1 MNDLI
6 KVKIEGKNVSN
17 YLKYLVK
24 SKVNIFDLKVIKHN
38 ELEIVIAYKD
48 YHLLTKYSKTYRL
61 TITRVYGK
69 LRLLLFIKNNI
80 IILISLIFS
89 IIFLYLLSHVIFSV
103 DVMSNDNEIVNL
115 ITNELVKYD
124 IKKYKLKKNYQYLTN
139 VKKKILKDNND
150 VLEWIEI
157 EESGTKYIVRLV
169 ERKKESIKEE
179 YLYQSIIAKKD
190 AIITKIKSSS
200 GEKIKTIND
209 YVKKG
214 DIIISGVM
222 LKPDGSMI
230 YTKADGV
237 VFGEVWYQ
245 VKIEYPLYYIEEKVT
260 GKNKTVLSLYFFNKK
275 MFLFP
280 YKKYKQFKYTSKV
293 IFENNIIPVKLA
305 KDKLYEVIIKE
316 DIYMPESAIEKA
328 KQYAIGKIK
337 EQNKEISEIK
347 DVQILTKMNQNSRI
361 NLTIFI
367 SVIENITKTKE
378 IIPEIKEIIP

>member
-1 MNDLI
+1 
-6 KVKIEGKNVSN
+6 
-17 YLKYLVK
+17 
-24 SKVNIFDLKVIKHN
+24 
-38 ELEIVIAYKD
+38 
-48 YHLLTKYSKTYRL
+48 
-61 TITRVYGK
+61 
-69 LRLLLFIKNNI
+69 
-80 IILISLIFS
+80 
-89 IIFLYLLSHVIFSV
+89 
-103 DVMSNDNEIVNL
+103 
-115 ITNELVKYD
+115 
-124 IKKYKLKKNYQYLTN
+124 
-139 VKKKILKDNND
+139 
-150 VLEWIEI
+150 
-157 EESGTKYIVRLV
+157 
-169 ERKKESIKEE
+169 
-179 YLYQSIIAKKD
+179 
-190 AIITKIKSSS
+190 
-200 GEKIKTIND
+200 
-209 YVKKG
+209 
-214 DIIISGVM
+214 M

-237 VFGEVWYQ
+237 VLGEVWYQ
-245 VKIEYPLYYIEEKVT
+245 VNIESPLYYIEEKVT

-347 DVQILTKMNQNSRI
+347 DVQILTKTNQNSRI